1 MTQQL
6 AFATDPH
13 FHHPSFHRQVDYP
26 LSWQARMF
34 NLVTKLTV
42 KPVLQYAAVTNN
54 TMNVVNQ
61 IYRLTSPFTSH
72 VPDFVKITPV
82 SFENCYGEWIR
93 SGKRLKEEKVIYYLH
108 GGGYFFSS
116 IEQHRP
122 LTWRLSRSL
131 HRPVF
136 AINYRKAPEW
146 QFHHWLD
153 DAVTGYTYLLD
164 MGFKSENIIVAGD
177 SAGGNLTL
185 ILMQALKFSGIAL
198 PSGCIC
204 ISPWTDIACEGDSM
218 HTNRDHDPLFAAAAV
233 EALGAHYAKGA
244 STWHP
249 WVSPL
254 HSDLTGLPPLLLIVG
269 STEVLRDDAL
279 RLADRARASGVPVVY
294 EEWAAMPH
302 VFPLFAFFLPEG
314 RRAYKHIARFVH
326 DLEKYHA
333 DGYSDH

>member
-1 MTQQL
+1 MTQL
-6 AFATDPH
+6 AFSSDPH
-13 FHHPSFHRQVDYP
+13 FRHPSFHRQVDYP
-26 LSWQARMF
+26 MSWQARLF
-34 NLVTKLTV
+34 TLVTKYTV
-42 KPVLQYAAVTNN
+42 KPVLERAAVSTT
-54 TMNVVNQ
+54 TMELARQV
-61 IYRLTSPFTSH
+61 YRLTGPLVSR
-72 VPDFVKITPV
+72 VPDFVRLTPV
-82 SFENCYGEWIR
+82 SFANCYGEWVR
-93 SGKRLKEEKVIYYLH
+93 AGKRLKEEKVIYYLH

-136 AINYRKAPEW
+136 AINYRKAPDW
-146 QFHHWLD
+146 DFQHWLD
-153 DAVTGYTYLLD
+153 DAMTGYTYLLD

-185 ILMQALKFSGIAL
+185 ILLQSLKFHGIAL
-198 PSGCIC
+198 PSGAIC

-218 HTNRDHDPLFAAAAV
+218 QTNRDHDPLFAARAV
-233 EALGAHYAKGA
+233 EALGAHYARSGV

-249 WVSPL
+249 WVSPVN
-254 HSDLTGLPPLLLIVG
+254 SDLTGLPPLLLMVG

-279 RLADRARASGVPVVY
+279 RLADRARAVGVPVVY

-314 RRAYKHIARFVH
+314 KRAYKHIARFVH
-326 DLEKYHA
+326 DLEKFQAAGYA
-333 DGYSDH
+333 DH